1 MATDV
6 RITGIIYASV
16 TEDDSSARQRLQ
28 TSVSDFVE
36 TCGASGSNIWSLTY
50 AILGPDPT
58 SQQAHALSE
67 ISPHVFSFAPR
78 PNDLSFPDEV
88 LTSVKQVW
96 KSILGV
102 DAQDDAFLRFEERET
117 EAEND

>member
-1 MATDV
+1 MRT
-6 RITGIIYASV
+6 TGIIYATV
-16 TEDDSSARQRLQ
+16 THNDSSARQRLQ
-28 TSVSDFVE
+28 TSVADFIE
-36 TCGASGSNIWSLTY
+36 TCDASGSNIWSLTY
-50 AILGPDPT
+50 SIFGPDPIY
-58 SQQAHALSE
+58 QQDHALSE
-67 ISPHVFSFAPR
+67 ISPQVFSFAPR
-78 PNDLSFPDEV
+78 PYDLSFPDEV